1 MQWYRRADHCWR
13 ATALFCIDLPL
24 DERRTILSH
33 FVSLLVDE
41 ESMCK
46 LPSIFCSA
54 LVHST
59 TRVQRDAFR
68 RFETHWRRHG
78 YRIIFPLPNRFDSLL
93 ANTIDP
99 TLIEDHGEASH
110 FIILNLLA
118 LLYPSRHNKKESLI
132 EAVLL
137 TLAKR
142 FNHGDIVWFYVK
154 HTCALT
160 AENILSNQID
170 RHSRS
175 LLLAYFLTL
184 KQSEQLT
191 CTVLKSPFDSRTVS
205 LYRLLVTLFLAD
217 NEIAPCSLLFQH
229 VEKTIGVTSSN
240 FYLSVCQKR
249 YPSAY
254 RQMIEAISIK
264 S

>member
-1 MQWYRRADHCWR
+1 MQWYSRVDHCWR
-13 ATALFCIDLPL
+13 ATALFCINLPL

-33 FVSLLVDE
+33 FVSLLIDE

-59 TRVQRDAFR
+59 ARVHIDAFR
-68 RFETHWRRHG
+68 RFETYWRRHG
-78 YRIIFPLPNRFDSLL
+78 YRIIIFPLPERFDSLL
-93 ANTIDP
+93 AYTIDP
-99 TLIEDHGEASH
+99 MLIEDHGEASH

-118 LLYPSRHNKKESLI
+118 LLYPSGHNKKECLI

-184 KQSEQLT
+184 KQSEQIT

-205 LYRLLVTLFLAD
+205 LYRLLVTLFLRQRDSA
-217 NEIAPCSLLFQH
+217 LF
-229 VEKTIGVTSSN
+229 TP
-240 FYLSVCQKR
+240 LSTC
-249 YPSAY
+249 
-254 RQMIEAISIK
+254 
-264 S
+264 